1 MGEDNRYRQAG
12 ESYRPPSRGLSARE
26 IGELSRLWP
35 FIAPY
40 RWVVAATLLCLVVA
54 AGTVLTLGVGLRRLV
69 DEGFAAGNV
78 ALLDQSLIALFVVIA
93 VLAASTYGRFF
104 LVSWLGERVVA
115 DLRAAAFD
123 RVIHL
128 QPGFFEDVAA
138 GDVLTR
144 LTTDTTVLQSVVG
157 GTASIA
163 LRNLLLL
170 VGGLLLLAVTSLK
183 LTGLVLLLVPLVV
196 VPILVFGRRV
206 RRLSR
211 TTQDRVADLGAHVDE
226 SLNAIRTI
234 QAFGAEDR
242 NARRFTTR
250 VEEAFHV
257 AISRVRARAAL
268 TVIVILLVFSGIGVI
283 LWIGGHDVLAGR
295 ISGGELS
302 AFVFYAIVVAGA
314 VAALSEVMGELQRAA
329 GAVERLLGVL
339 ALEPE
344 IRAPAN
350 PKSLPD
356 PVRGEVR
363 LEKVRF
369 SYPAR
374 PEISALDGLSCQV
387 APGETVAL
395 VGPSG
400 AGKSTVFEL
409 LLRFYDP
416 SDGAV
421 RLDGLD
427 LRDLDP
433 TALRRSIGLVPQEP
447 VLFAGTVAEN
457 IGFGAPDADRR
468 AVAAAAEAAAASGF
482 IADLPDGLDTDL
494 GERAARLSVGQRQR
508 LAIARALVRDPAVLL
523 LDEATSALDAESEAA
538 VQAALLRLKGKRTTL
553 VIAHRLAT
561 VQMADR
567 ILVMESGRIVA
578 EGRHDQL
585 ISQDGL
591 YARLAELQ
599 FGDFAFPPE
608 AAD

>member
-1 MGEDNRYRQAG
+1 MPQDKPLDHRSHLEP
-12 ESYRPPSRGLSARE
+12 PPSRGLSAHE

-40 RWVVAATLLCLVVA
+40 RWVVAATVLCLVVA

-78 ALLDQSLIALFVVIA
+78 ALLDQSLVALFVVIA
-93 VLAASTYGRFF
+93 VLAAATYGRFF

-157 GTASIA
+157 ATASIA

-170 VGGLLLLAVTSLK
+170 VGGLVLLAVTSVK

-196 VPILVFGRRV
+196 VPILVLGRRV

-234 QAFGAEDR
+234 QAFGAERR
-242 NARRFTTR
+242 NAQRFTGR
-250 VEEAFHV
+250 VEDAFHV
-257 AISRVRARAAL
+257 AIGRVRARAAL

-302 AFVFYAIVVAGA
+302 AFVFYAVVVAGS
-314 VAALSEVMGELQRAA
+314 VGALSEVMGELQRAA

-363 LEKVRF
+363 FESVRF
-369 SYPAR
+369 NYPAR
-374 PEISALDGLSCQV
+374 PEIPALDGLSFQV

-427 LRDLDP
+427 LRELDP
-433 TALRRSIGLVPQEP
+433 TALRRRIGLVPQEP

-457 IGFGAPDADRR
+457 IGFGEPGADRQ
-468 AVAAAAEAAAASGF
+468 AVAAAAEAAAAGGF
-482 IADLPDGLDTDL
+482 IADLPNGLDTDL

-567 ILVMESGRIVA
+567 ILVMERGRIVA

-585 ISQDGL
+585 IAQDGL